1 MKAKTTLLVLLLIL
15 SMGLAACASG
25 AASTPAGMMHDT
37 ATPGAMMHDTATSD
51 AMAMHETATPE
62 AMMHDTATSDAMM
75 MHETASPEAMM
86 HDTATSDAMMMHETA
101 SPEAMMHGTTTPEM
115 MMDTVTPDAMMGHSG
130 ATQEASKQMA
140 DWLGTPL
147 TDVRTGQSFKLSDF
161 SGKVV
166 LVETM
171 AVWCPSCFAQQQQ
184 IQSLHHMMGQSDHL
198 VSVSLD
204 IDPNE
209 TADILGKYVKA
220 NTFDWAYAIAPADL
234 SREIGQTYGN
244 QFLDPPSTP
253 ILIIDI
259 HGVAHP
265 LPFGIKSADDLMKAF
280 QQYSGM

>member
-1 MKAKTTLLVLLLIL
+1 LALFMVMAM
-15 SMGLAACASG
+15 SLAACAPG
-25 AASTPAGMMHDT
+25 AASTPDT
-37 ATPGAMMHDTATSD
+37 MMHDTATSD
-51 AMAMHETATPE
+51 AMMMHETATPA

-86 HDTATSDAMMMHETA
+86 HETNA
-101 SPEAMMHGTTTPEM
+101 PDM
-115 MMDTVTPDAMMGHSG
+115 MMDTATPDAMMGHSG

-140 DWLGTPL
+140 DWLGTSL

-171 AVWCPSCFAQQQQ
+171 AVWCPLCFSQQQQ
-184 IQSLHHMMGQSDHL
+184 IQRLHQMMGQNDHL

-209 TADILGKYVKA
+209 TPDFLGKYVKS
-220 NTFDWAYAIAPADL
+220 NTFDWAYAIAPAGL
-234 SREIGQTYGN
+234 SHEIGQTYGN

-253 ILIIDI
+253 ILIIDT
-259 HGVAHP
+259 HGVAHT
-265 LPFGIKSADDLMKAF
+265 LPFGIKSAEDLMKAV

>member
-1 MKAKTTLLVLLLIL
+1 MKAKTTLLALFTVL
-15 SMGLAACASG
+15 SMAWTACAPG
-25 AASTPAGMMHDT
+25 AASTSPGMMHD
-37 ATPGAMMHDTATSD
+37 
-51 AMAMHETATPE
+51 TATPE

-75 MHETASPEAMM
+75 MHDTATPEAMM
-86 HDTATSDAMMMHETA
+86 QDTATSDAMMMHETA
-101 SPEAMMHGTTTPEM
+101 SPEAMMHGTSTPEM
-115 MMDTVTPDAMMGHSG
+115 METVTPDAMMGHSG
-130 ATQEASKQMA
+130 ATQEASAQMA
-140 DWLGTPL
+140 DWLGTSL
-147 TDVRTGQSFKLSDF
+147 TNVRTGQSFKLSDF

-184 IQSLHHMMGQSDHL
+184 IQKLHQMMGQSDHL

-209 TADILGKYVKA
+209 TADILSKYVKG
-220 NTFDWAYAIAPADL
+220 NTFDWAYAIAPAAL

-253 ILIIDI
+253 VLIIDT
-259 HGVAHP
+259 HGVVHP
-265 LPFGIKSADDLMKAF
+265 LPLGIKSADDLKKAV